1 VLSQPIEHGLLEG
14 VWYCADADE
23 AILDAYGSH
32 TLAGVF
38 GCAVEHLGTL
48 QNAFADR
55 GLFDKTAPKTMQ
67 SSALTAKLGIACFR
81 PENRRDGYI
90 DGQQYTWV
98 AFGTQPRYAPSLQ
111 LADRAP
117 GQRPPCIS
125 PRTRALQSAILP
137 HLLTSLPDPS
147 APQPAPAAPPT
158 APTARPRTRSA
169 APLLGS
175 VDEVDSASGTP
186 ARGYERA
193 GGGGGHVDAAG
204 VVELARA
211 LAYAQDC
218 AAAADKAERAAA
230 AAAAKAVEAQAPKR
244 ARATDDAGVLV
255 SARTK
260 LAAHGG
266 DVMAAAARQTQQHL
280 SMPELKA
287 LLVSAGLQVGG
298 KKQELAER
306 YRDRAGEAGAGGSGS
321 GDVHLDDAVDDEEED
336 DADLCEGVSEEV
348 SDEEE
353 SDEEESDEEVSD
365 EEESDEEVSDEE
377 VSEEEESDGASGSES
392 E

>member
-1 VLSQPIEHGLLEG
+1 MRRAELRKHIARGRTEPDEHRSGLVRGYRAGAPVGRESTGDQMRRLVAAQAATIVAHGGDGVALAACSLCAADELLLPLCDGSAFTPAEPAVGHAGATRLPTRNKTALQLQFARFAAHEITEHGSEPLHGHEAAELMRLWGTPE
-14 VWYCADADE
+14 VARRWPTLDTAAATADGQPR
-23 AILDAYGSH
+23 LPR
-32 TLAGVF
+32 T
-38 GCAVEHLGTL
+38 AV
-48 QNAFADR
+48 
-55 GLFDKTAPKTMQ
+55 
-67 SSALTAKLGIACFR
+67 LTPSELTPVLKLSLVEINRRIAKLEAK
-81 PENRRDGYI
+81 ERR
-90 DGQQYTWV
+90 
-98 AFGTQPRYAPSLQ
+98 
-111 LADRAP
+111 
-117 GQRPPCIS
+117 
-125 PRTRALQSAILP
+125 LP
-137 HLLTSLPDPS
+137 K
-147 APQPAPAAPPT
+147 AVRRRGGGG
-158 APTARPRTRSA
+158 AR
-169 APLLGS
+169 
-175 VDEVDSASGTP
+175 
-186 ARGYERA
+186 
-193 GGGGGHVDAAG
+193 GGGGGGRG
-204 VVELARA
+204 VGGGGRG
-211 LAYAQDC
+211 
-218 AAAADKAERAAA
+218 RGRGGP
-230 AAAAKAVEAQAPKR
+230 APKR